1 MSSKDVLECLKIRRK
16 IFWSFWDLVWIVEI
30 LEIYLATPGSPEV
43 FSNTQKN
50 IWKSLYGLYKFL
62 KSFPQLH
69 EMFEFLKILRKIFWS
84 FGDYELLVEILEK
97 YLATSGSPG
106 VFVNTS
112 KIILKLWRFIKAC
125 RNSRK
130 IFNNFRKSWS
140 VCEYFKKYFEAWRT
154 FYGL

>member
-1 MSSKDVLECLKIRRK
+1 MEKILQASEWLLQLQEFLECLRICRK
-16 IFWSFWDLVWIVEI
+16 IFWSLGDLVWIVEI

-112 KIILKLWRFIKAC
+112 KNITGVFVNTWKDILKLWGFLRDC
-125 RNSRK
+125 RISKKNS
-130 IFNNFRKSWS
+130 
-140 VCEYFKKYFEAWRT
+140 AT
-154 FYGL
+154 